1 MSGRDIV
8 KLDGLE
14 VFQELVIKVSIDL
27 SLAREK
33 ILSKVS
39 APWINMIEEERE
51 IRGAAIDDEDVIV
64 FSRESFD
71 NVDES
76 SLILWQDGN
85 GYRVANIV
93 PKNVGDL
100 GIKKYNSILRDFYEK
115 IIYPLVKEEGFN
127 VTISSNTQSLDDWL
141 DEPTANSLNLFS
153 RMANKYTGAS
163 HPLDE
168 QRWYDFLINAHK
180 SSASLEAG
188 QLSRWLIEVDSW
200 PDEIARE
207 LAINYEFA
215 RGLLKTYDEK

>member
-1 MSGRDIV
+1 
-8 KLDGLE
+8 
-14 VFQELVIKVSIDL
+14 
-27 SLAREK
+27 
-33 ILSKVS
+33 
-39 APWINMIEEERE
+39 MIEEERE

>member
-1 MSGRDIV
+1 M

-14 VFQELVIKVSIDL
+14 VFQELLINVNIDL

-33 ILSKVS
+33 IISKVS
-39 APWINMIEEERE
+39 VPWNNMIEEEKE
-51 IRGAAIDDEDVIV
+51 IRSAAIDDEDVIV
-64 FSRESFD
+64 FSREPFD

-93 PKNVGDL
+93 PKNVGEL
-100 GIKKYNSILRDFYEK
+100 GIKKYNLILRDFYEK
-115 IIYPLVKEEGFN
+115 IIKPLEKEEGFN
-127 VTISSNTQSLDDWL
+127 VVISSNTQSLDDWL
-141 DEPTANSLNLFS
+141 DESTAKSLNIFS

-163 HPLDE
+163 HPLDQE
-168 QRWYDFLINAHK
+168 RWYSFLINAHK
-180 SSASLEAG
+180 SSASLDAG
-188 QLSRWLIEVDSW
+188 QLSRWLIEVDNW

>member
-1 MSGRDIV
+1 M

-27 SLAREK
+27 SSAREK

-39 APWINMIEEERE
+39 APWSNMIEEERE

-64 FSRESFD
+64 FSREPFD

-85 GYRVANIV
+85 SYRVANIV

-100 GIKKYNSILRDFYEK
+100 GIKKYNLILRDFYEK
-115 IIYPLVKEEGFN
+115 VIYPLVKEEGFN
-127 VTISSNTQSLDDWL
+127 VTISSKTQSLDDWL
-141 DEPTANSLNLFS
+141 DESTANSLSLFL

-168 QRWYDFLINAHK
+168 QRWYEFLINAHK
-180 SSASLEAG
+180 SSASLDAE